1 MRISNGVTPE
11 ERVAMRIKTIIEDLN
26 LDLDQ
31 TGIMLARVL
40 PHLTYN
46 RLVTMIESAQ
56 YEKEGILDPN
66 LQESGGEVDFGKIA
80 SILSQINTDALELED
95 VGYLPSDFWKDLEDG
110 LGLADFVEGGWAE
123 PTEAGKSQL

>member
-1 MRISNGVTPE
+1 MTFRISKGITPE
-11 ERVAMRIKTIIEDLN
+11 ERVAMRIKTIIEGLN

-46 RLVTMIESAQ
+46 RLIAMIESAQ

-66 LQESGGEVDFGKIA
+66 LQRERWRSG
-80 SILSQINTDALELED
+80 L
-95 VGYLPSDFWKDLEDG
+95 W
-110 LGLADFVEGGWAE
+110 
-123 PTEAGKSQL
+123 

>member
-31 TGIMLARVL
+31 TGVMLARVL

-46 RLVTMIESAQ
+46 RLIAMIESAQ

-66 LQESGGEVDFGKIA
+66 LQRERWR
-80 SILSQINTDALELED
+80 N
-95 VGYLPSDFWKDLEDG
+95 G
-110 LGLADFVEGGWAE
+110 LW
-123 PTEAGKSQL
+123 

>member
-1 MRISNGVTPE
+1 MTFRISKGVTSE

-46 RLVTMIESAQ
+46 RLIAMIESAQ

-66 LQESGGEVDFGKIA
+66 LQRER
-80 SILSQINTDALELED
+80 
-95 VGYLPSDFWKDLEDG
+95 WRCG
-110 LGLADFVEGGWAE
+110 LW
-123 PTEAGKSQL
+123 

>member
-1 MRISNGVTPE
+1 MTFRMSKGVTPE

-46 RLVTMIESAQ
+46 RLIAMIESAQ

-66 LQESGGEVDFGKIA
+66 LQRERWRSG
-80 SILSQINTDALELED
+80 L
-95 VGYLPSDFWKDLEDG
+95 W
-110 LGLADFVEGGWAE
+110 
-123 PTEAGKSQL
+123 

>member
-1 MRISNGVTPE
+1 MTFRISKGVTPE
-11 ERVAMRIKTIIEDLN
+11 ERVAIRIKTIIEDLN

-46 RLVTMIESAQ
+46 RLIAMIESAQ

-66 LQESGGEVDFGKIA
+66 LQRERWRSG
-80 SILSQINTDALELED
+80 L
-95 VGYLPSDFWKDLEDG
+95 W
-110 LGLADFVEGGWAE
+110 
-123 PTEAGKSQL
+123 

>member
-1 MRISNGVTPE
+1 LRISRGITQE
-11 ERVAMRIKTIIEDLN
+11 ERVAMRIKAIIEDLN

-46 RLVTMIESAQ
+46 RLIAMIESAQ

-66 LQESGGEVDFGKIA
+66 LQRERWRSG
-80 SILSQINTDALELED
+80 L
-95 VGYLPSDFWKDLEDG
+95 W
-110 LGLADFVEGGWAE
+110 
-123 PTEAGKSQL
+123 

>member
-1 MRISNGVTPE
+1 MTFRISKGITPE
-11 ERVAMRIKTIIEDLN
+11 ERVAMRIKTIIEDLS

-46 RLVTMIESAQ
+46 RLIAMIESAQ

-66 LQESGGEVDFGKIA
+66 LQRERWRSG
-80 SILSQINTDALELED
+80 L
-95 VGYLPSDFWKDLEDG
+95 W
-110 LGLADFVEGGWAE
+110 
-123 PTEAGKSQL
+123 

>member
-1 MRISNGVTPE
+1 MTFRISKGVTPE

-31 TGIMLARVL
+31 TGVMLARVL

-46 RLVTMIESAQ
+46 RLIAMIESAQ

-66 LQESGGEVDFGKIA
+66 LQRERWRSG
-80 SILSQINTDALELED
+80 L
-95 VGYLPSDFWKDLEDG
+95 W
-110 LGLADFVEGGWAE
+110 
-123 PTEAGKSQL
+123 

>member
-1 MRISNGVTPE
+1 MTFRISKGVTPE
-11 ERVAMRIKTIIEDLN
+11 ERVAMRIKTIMEDLN

-46 RLVTMIESAQ
+46 RLIAMIESAQ

-66 LQESGGEVDFGKIA
+66 LQRERWRSG
-80 SILSQINTDALELED
+80 L
-95 VGYLPSDFWKDLEDG
+95 W
-110 LGLADFVEGGWAE
+110 
-123 PTEAGKSQL
+123 

>member
-1 MRISNGVTPE
+1 MTFRISKGVTPE
-11 ERVAMRIKTIIEDLN
+11 ERVAMRIKTIIEDLS

-46 RLVTMIESAQ
+46 RLIAMIESAQ

-66 LQESGGEVDFGKIA
+66 LQRERWRSG
-80 SILSQINTDALELED
+80 L
-95 VGYLPSDFWKDLEDG
+95 W
-110 LGLADFVEGGWAE
+110 
-123 PTEAGKSQL
+123 

>member
-1 MRISNGVTPE
+1 MTFRISKGITPE

-46 RLVTMIESAQ
+46 RLIAMIESAQ
-56 YEKEGILDPN
+56 YETEGILDPN
-66 LQESGGEVDFGKIA
+66 LQRERWRSG
-80 SILSQINTDALELED
+80 L
-95 VGYLPSDFWKDLEDG
+95 W
-110 LGLADFVEGGWAE
+110 
-123 PTEAGKSQL
+123 

>member
-66 LQESGGEVDFGKIA
+66 LQRERWRSG
-80 SILSQINTDALELED
+80 L
-95 VGYLPSDFWKDLEDG
+95 W
-110 LGLADFVEGGWAE
+110 
-123 PTEAGKSQL
+123 

>member
-1 MRISNGVTPE
+1 MRISRGITPE

-46 RLVTMIESAQ
+46 RLIAMIESAQ
-56 YEKEGILDPN
+56 YEKECILDPN
-66 LQESGGEVDFGKIA
+66 LQRERWRSG
-80 SILSQINTDALELED
+80 L
-95 VGYLPSDFWKDLEDG
+95 W
-110 LGLADFVEGGWAE
+110 
-123 PTEAGKSQL
+123 

>member
-1 MRISNGVTPE
+1 MRISRGITPE

-31 TGIMLARVL
+31 TGVMLARVL

-46 RLVTMIESAQ
+46 RLIAMIESAQ

-66 LQESGGEVDFGKIA
+66 LQRERWRNG
-80 SILSQINTDALELED
+80 LS
-95 VGYLPSDFWKDLEDG
+95 
-110 LGLADFVEGGWAE
+110 
-123 PTEAGKSQL
+123 

>member
-1 MRISNGVTPE
+1 MTFRISKGITSE

-31 TGIMLARVL
+31 TGVMLARVL

-46 RLVTMIESAQ
+46 RLIAMIESAQ

-66 LQESGGEVDFGKIA
+66 LQRERWRSG
-80 SILSQINTDALELED
+80 L
-95 VGYLPSDFWKDLEDG
+95 W
-110 LGLADFVEGGWAE
+110 
-123 PTEAGKSQL
+123 

>member
-1 MRISNGVTPE
+1 MTFRISKGVTPE

-40 PHLTYN
+40 PHLTFN
-46 RLVTMIESAQ
+46 RLIAIVESAQ

-66 LQESGGEVDFGKIA
+66 LQRER
-80 SILSQINTDALELED
+80 
-95 VGYLPSDFWKDLEDG
+95 WR
-110 LGLADFVEGGWAE
+110 LGL
-123 PTEAGKSQL
+123 